1 MILLDANLLIYAH
14 DLDSPLHLAAVSWFR
29 KVLAG
34 QEPIALSWIV
44 ILALLRIA
52 TRPRALNRPLL
63 MAEVTVIVD
72 DLLERPQV
80 RWLQAGERHWTIL
93 RRLLSEGQASG
104 NLVMDAHLAALA
116 IEHGAL
122 LCTTDRDFSRFPGLR
137 WENPLQET
145 T

>member
-14 DLDSPLHLAAVSWFR
+14 DLDSPLHPTAVSWFR

-34 QEPIALSWIV
+34 PDPVAVSWIV
-44 ILALLRIA
+44 ILAFLRIT

-63 MAEVTVIVD
+63 MAEVAAIVD

-80 RWLQAGERHWTIL
+80 RWLQPGERHWAIL
-93 RRLLSEGQASG
+93 RGLLSEGQATG

-116 IEHGAL
+116 VEHGAL

-137 WENPLQET
+137 WENPLEKAI
-145 T
+145 